1 MPLQVGP
8 VTSAGAKLYVVAAG
22 ALPATFDEAG
32 YEALT
37 YVECGYIT
45 NIPEFGET
53 YNINTLNILGSRVVV
68 KTKGSV
74 DPGSIGVEM
83 ARVPGD
89 AGQAILNTAR
99 SDDKSYTFKVT
110 INDDF
115 TAGTGHPTTAYFT
128 GKVSGYPF
136 NIGTSDNTVMSTVT
150 IAIDRIPVISVAE

>member
-1 MPLQVGP
+1 MTLQVGP
-8 VTSAGAKLYVVAAG
+8 VTSAGAKLYVVANAT
-22 ALPATFDEAG
+22 LPSTFDEAG
-32 YEALT
+32 YAELT
-37 YVECGYIT
+37 YTECGYVT

-53 YNINTLNILGSRVVV
+53 YNINTINVLGSRIVI

-99 SDDKSYTFKVT
+99 SDDRSYTFKVT
-110 INDDF
+110 ISDDF
-115 TAGTGHPTTAYFT
+115 TPVTGHPSTAYFT

-136 NIGTSDNTVMSTVT
+136 NIGTSDNTIMSTVT
-150 IAIDRIPVISVAE
+150 IAIDRIPVISVAV